1 MITKVFDTAIMF
13 RFDKTKVATKRILWH
28 KKKTIKIWN
37 VDVDDIVISKIIETK
52 GNSKYLI
59 GYLDEVIR
67 PLVLILPKITGYVK
81 TFKQKNNKL
90 ISLRIDNEK
99 LLRKNKT
106 IWTKI
111 EDLKNIELHA
121 LTV

>member
-1 MITKVFDTAIMF
+1 M
-13 RFDKTKVATKRILWH
+13 
-28 KKKTIKIWN
+28 
-37 VDVDDIVISKIIETK
+37 
-52 GNSKYLI
+52 I

-67 PLVLILPKITGYVK
+67 PSVLILPKITGYVK

-99 LLRKNKT
+99 LLRKYKT